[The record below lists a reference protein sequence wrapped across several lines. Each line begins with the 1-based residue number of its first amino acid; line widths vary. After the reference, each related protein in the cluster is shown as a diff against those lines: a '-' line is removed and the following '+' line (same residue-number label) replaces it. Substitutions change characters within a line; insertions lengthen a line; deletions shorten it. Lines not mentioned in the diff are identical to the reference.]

1 MEGLMH
7 DGRRSEDHSI
17 GYIRKNWPLIAAVVT
32 AISTGAVTISSVTK
46 MDSAVIEH
54 EKRLDNLEQAVQAVA
69 PMKED
74 VNDLKQDV
82 REIQRD
88 IKEILRRVR

>member
-1 MEGLMH
+1 MH
-7 DGRRSEDHSI
+7 ESRRDEDHSI
-17 GYIRKNWPLIAAVVT
+17 GYIRKNWPILVALVT

-46 MDSAVIEH
+46 LEAESSTH
-54 EKRLDNLEQAVQAVA
+54 EKRIESLEIAVQAVA